1 MSDEERTRASDGDR
15 ATTSDGG
22 RARTRRQLLRAA
34 VNGGAATGI
43 AALSPIDD
51 VLAAGD
57 DAVTI
62 TYAYAREDPADP
74 ATLRP
79 RTKTV
84 PGDWYRAVAGAF
96 DVHDRLVDAD
106 VPGLLGSAV
115 VPGSYD
121 APMASIAVDVLPD
134 AESVLTDGVPEL
146 LRSVE
151 FVTTVVEGLDPPG
164 DASAGETIE
173 YVDQLPLPDVPGGV
187 PCGHGDSLGTL
198 SPSLFDEDGR
208 RYFVTSNH
216 LFGKTDETAE
226 TSEESSDGSGRSE
239 GSSDGSD
246 DDSHKSLLVY
256 VDEESERTV
265 GRIDDRFPKQDF
277 VLAGPTDELR
287 PTNAVAA
294 PGPSTVAGQFT
305 RIGLADLAARGEPL
319 RKVGARTGYTE
330 GQIHGVDGVTCYA
343 GDRCRRGQLRWGSES
358 TFDDGDSGSVNFRPD
373 PERPDEC
380 LLVGGLNNARTW
392 WPGQNFTWGT
402 AAYQMTAVNGVRF

>member
-1 MSDEERTRASDGDR
+1 VSDDDR
-15 ATTSDGG
+15 AT
-22 RARTRRQLLRAA
+22 TRRQLLRAA
-34 VNGGAATGI
+34 VNGGVATGI

-84 PGDWYRAVAGAF
+84 PGDWYRAVTGAF

-134 AESVLTDGVPEL
+134 AESVLTDGVHEL
-146 LRSVE
+146 FRSVE

-164 DASAGETIE
+164 DTGADDETIE
-173 YVDQLPLPDVPGGV
+173 YVDQLPLPEVPGGV
-187 PCGHGDSLGTL
+187 PCGHADSLGTL
-198 SPSLFDEDGR
+198 SPSLFDESGR

-216 LFGKTDETAE
+216 LFRKADEAAE
-226 TSEESSDGSGRSE
+226 TSEGSSE
-239 GSSDGSD
+239 GEGDNAD
-246 DDSHKSLLVY
+246 ESLLVY
-256 VDEESERTV
+256 VDEESERTAGRV
-265 GRIDDRFPKQDF
+265 GDRFPKQDF
-277 VLAGPTDELR
+277 VLARPTDELR

-330 GQIHGVDGVTCYA
+330 GQIHGVDGITCYA

-373 PERPDEC
+373 PERPDDWV
-380 LLVGGLNNARTW
+380 LVGGLNNARTW

-402 AAYQMTAVNGVRF
+402 AAYQMTAVNGVHF

>member
-1 MSDEERTRASDGDR
+1 MSKD
-15 ATTSDGG
+15 TT
-22 RARTRRQLLRAA
+22 TRRQLLRAGANGA
-34 VNGGAATGI
+34 VATGI

-57 DAVTI
+57 EATTI
-62 TYAYAREDPADP
+62 TYAYARDDPADL

-84 PGDWYRAVAGAF
+84 PGDWHRAVSGAF

-106 VPGLLGSAV
+106 IPGLLGSAV

-134 AESVLTDGVPEL
+134 AESVLTGSLAELLDGVDFL
-146 LRSVE
+146 SAAVSK
-151 FVTTVVEGLDPPG
+151 VDPSG
-164 DASAGETIE
+164 ERRDADGAIE
-173 YVDQLPLPDVPGGV
+173 YAPSLTEPDAPGGI
-187 PCGHGDSLGTL
+187 PCGHDGALGTL
-198 SPSLFDEDGR
+198 APALFDADGR
-208 RYFVTSNH
+208 SYFATSNH
-216 LFGKTDETAE
+216 LFGAGDD
-226 TSEESSDGSGRSE
+226 SVEESLVVF
-239 GSSDGSD
+239 D
-246 DDSHKSLLVY
+246 D
-256 VDEESERTV
+256 EQSERTL
-265 GRIDDRFPKQDF
+265 GRVQRRYPRQDF
-277 VLAGPTDELR
+277 VLAWPTGDFN
-287 PTNAVAA
+287 PTNGVAA

-319 RKVGARTGYTE
+319 WKVGARTGVTT
-330 GQIHGVDGVTCYA
+330 GPIRGIDGVTCYA
-343 GDRCRRGQLRWGSES
+343 GGRCRRGQLRWGGEA

-380 LLVGGLNNARTW
+380 VLVGGLNNARTW

>member
-1 MSDEERTRASDGDR
+1 MSDDR
-15 ATTSDGG
+15 ATTSDDD
-22 RARTRRQLLRAA
+22 RATTRRQLLRAA
-34 VNGGAATGI
+34 VNGGVATGI

-84 PGDWYRAVAGAF
+84 PGDWYRAVTGAF

-134 AESVLTDGVPEL
+134 AESVLTDGLHEL

-164 DASAGETIE
+164 DTDASDETIE

-187 PCGHGDSLGTL
+187 PCGHADSLGTL
-198 SPSLFDEDGR
+198 SPSLFDESGR

-216 LFGKTDETAE
+216 LFGQTDGADET
-226 TSEESSDGSGRSE
+226 SE
-239 GSSDGSD
+239 GSSEGDGSD
-246 DDSHKSLLVY
+246 ESLLVY
-256 VDEESERTV
+256 VDEKSERTA
-265 GRIDDRFPKQDF
+265 GRVADQFPKQDF
-277 VLAGPTDELR
+277 VLARPTDELR

-373 PERPDEC
+373 PERPDEWV
-380 LLVGGLNNARTW
+380 LVGGLNNARTW

-402 AAYQMTAVNGVRF
+402 AAYQMTAVNGVHF

>member
-1 MSDEERTRASDGDR
+1 VSDDR
-15 ATTSDGG
+15 TTSDDG
-22 RARTRRQLLRAA
+22 RVTTRRQLLRAA
-34 VNGGAATGI
+34 VNGGVATGI

-62 TYAYAREDPADP
+62 TYAYARENPADP

-106 VPGLLGSAV
+106 VPGVLGSAV

-151 FVTTVVEGLDPPG
+151 FVTNVVEGLDPPG
-164 DASAGETIE
+164 DANADETIE

-208 RYFVTSNH
+208 RFFVTSNH
-216 LFGKTDETAE
+216 LFGRTGEAAE
-226 TSEESSDGSGRSE
+226 KSGESSDGAEESSDE
-239 GSSDGSD
+239 ND
-246 DDSHKSLLVY
+246 DESLLVY
-256 VDEESERTV
+256 VDEESERTAGRV
-265 GRIDDRFPKQDF
+265 GERFPKQDF
-277 VLAGPTDELR
+277 VLARPTEELR
-287 PTNAVAA
+287 PTNAVTA

-343 GDRCRRGQLRWGSES
+343 GDQCRRGQLRWGSES

-380 LLVGGLNNARTW
+380 VLVGGLNNARTW